1 MVSLPGYARKELE
14 WLMERAQRPTE
25 THEWVN
31 ICNIYTDLHRQLKII
46 ILGELFLI
54 CLSIPLP
61 DGLDGVLRRVFR
73 SFMSFILWI

>member
-25 THEWVN
+25 THGWVN
-31 ICNIYTDLHRQLKII
+31 I
-46 ILGELFLI
+46 LI
-54 CLSIPLP
+54 FTQTVKYYNSRLTGFFFLP